1 MGCASSSPVVNGEG
15 GGMPNANTTE
25 DMAERAKSATNDAV
39 EAGEKALN
47 GEWLCTCFAFSS
59 PLRIK
64 KREFGSNYKYT
75 QLVTINNAA
84 VEQE

>member
-47 GEWLCTCFAFSS
+47 GE
-59 PLRIK
+59 
-64 KREFGSNYKYT
+64 
-75 QLVTINNAA
+75 
-84 VEQE
+84 